1 MLVLPFIGN
10 ICPKGI
16 EGIDQF
22 RDGSAVQG
30 IGAAEDLEGTGLG
43 GPIGRREAQ
52 GGAAGANVEVA
63 FIGG

>member
-10 ICPKGI
+10 ICPKSVK
-16 EGIDQF
+16 GIDQF

-43 GPIGRREAQ
+43 GPIGRGEAQ
-52 GGAAGANVEVA
+52 GGAAGANVE
-63 FIGG
+63 FTLIGG